1 MGCED
6 EKVSEKKGSNK
17 ETKIISS
24 AFSHAKVLHCFREAR
39 KFFFHTGKYC
49 CTCVKLI
56 PDNGLYC
63 QSSKVLV
70 YEKRTIEKAHAIT
83 PPEFRACSTS
93 GSASLQQS
101 EIV

>member
-1 MGCED
+1 MR
-6 EKVSEKKGSNK
+6 KQVKKKGSDK

-24 AFSHAKVLHCFREAR
+24 AFSHAKVLHWFREAR
-39 KFFFHTGKYC
+39 KFFFHTVKC
-49 CTCVKLI
+49 CSSCVKLI

-70 YEKRTIEKAHAIT
+70 YGKRTVEKAGAIT
-83 PPEFRACSTS
+83 PPEFRACFAP